1 VSAVSNPFVPEADQL
16 DQQREVGPP
25 PVADDE
31 PRRALD
37 YPKRMPLEASEAD
50 VLEQEQELP
59 DDEDD
64 H

>member
-1 VSAVSNPFVPEADQL
+1 MVSDSFVPEAD
-16 DQQREVGPP
+16 ET
-25 PVADDE
+25 E
-31 PRRALD
+31 TEEEERALE

-64 H
+64 R